1 MDDLSSK
8 DRELVKNKDEE
19 GTKNEDV
26 DEYRGMQRFCRD
38 FESFKIIVIIFK
50 IVNKWKK

>member
-26 DEYRGMQRFCRD
+26 DEYGGMQRFSKD
-38 FESFKIIVIIFK
+38 FESF
-50 IVNKWKK
+50 

>member
-19 GTKNEDV
+19 GRKNEDV
-26 DEYRGMQRFCRD
+26 DEYRG
-38 FESFKIIVIIFK
+38 IVFK